1 MLALPLFCMPSTYPV
16 TDVANVN
23 FASVVFVAAMAI
35 SALWYVAWG
44 HRNYAGPP
52 VQEHQH
58 MQ

>member
-1 MLALPLFCMPSTYPV
+1 MLALPLFCMPSSYPV
-16 TDVANVN
+16 TEVANVN
-23 FASVVFVAAMAI
+23 FASVVFAAAMTI
-35 SALWYVAWG
+35 SALWYVVWG

>member
-1 MLALPLFCMPSTYPV
+1 MPSTYPV